1 MICVD
6 VKPLPCSYLSPL
18 GHVSSTVRFV
28 QIVPHMGMHETG
40 SIDIVLACYISQLGN
55 FQSHI
60 IYEENQDL
68 LDEKQFQGTLF
79 KTSRNNQVS
88 CQVSL
93 VYILMRG
100 FANIMNLK
108 CQDNQSLSSSL
119 P

>member
-6 VKPLPCSYLSPL
+6 VKHLPYSYSSPV

-28 QIVPHMGMHETG
+28 QIDTHLGMHETG

-68 LDEKQFQGTLF
+68 LDERQFQGTLF
-79 KTSRNNQVS
+79 KTWNNQVS

-108 CQDNQSLSSSL
+108 CQANQSLSSSL